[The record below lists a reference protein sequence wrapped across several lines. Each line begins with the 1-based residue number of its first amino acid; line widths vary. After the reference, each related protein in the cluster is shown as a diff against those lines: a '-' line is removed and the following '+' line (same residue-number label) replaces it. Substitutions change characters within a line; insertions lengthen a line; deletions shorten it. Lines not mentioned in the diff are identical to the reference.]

1 MIHSNP
7 ALQKKLLLALKK
19 THGTITKVSQ
29 MIEEDAYCADIGQQI
44 NAAMGLLRGVN
55 TEIMKNHLLCCGKT
69 DLSHKDTKKGEQ
81 FVEEFA
87 RIWDVSMRK

>member
-7 ALQKKLLLALKK
+7 SLQKKLLLAIKK
-19 THGTITKVSQ
+19 SQWTLSKVSE
-29 MIEEDAYCADIGQQI
+29 MIEENAYCGDIGQQI
-44 NAAMGLLRGVN
+44 NAAIGLLRSAN
-55 TEIMKNHLLCCGKT
+55 IDLMKNHLVCCGT
-69 DLSHKDTKKGEQ
+69 WALSSKDSKKSAQ